1 MFVKEILTV
10 AGTLALAGGLAGG
23 LATKAQAKIHIPVP
37 VHVSVAAGSRPF
49 MATGPGSTANALHSL
64 NWAGYVTTGGGT
76 FASANWVVPSARG
89 PSGGYSASWVGV
101 DGAGSP
107 TVEQTGTA
115 SATLYGQSLSYA
127 WVELYPAGTQILHYE
142 SGAEAP
148 VYAGDHM
155 SGSVSARGDQYTIKL
170 ADHTRSWR
178 YARTITDP
186 AGMNASAEVITE
198 APSSA
203 HTGNILPL
211 ANFGSEHF
219 TAVHISGRA
228 SRTNMVSRSGRAKAT
243 VTGPQRNFTVHFK
256 YRGQF
261 SS

>member
-1 MFVKEILTV
+1 MFVKQILAA
-10 AGTLALAGGLAGG
+10 AGTVALAGGLAGG
-23 LATKAQAKIHIPVP
+23 IATQAQAKVHVPVP
-37 VHVSVAAGSRPF
+37 VRVSDVAGSRPF
-49 MATGPGSTANALHSL
+49 MALGPGSTVNTLHSL
-64 NWAGYVTTGGGT
+64 NWAGYVTTGGGS
-76 FASANWVVPSARG
+76 FASANWVVPFVHGS
-89 PSGGYSASWVGV
+89 SGDYSSSWVGV

-127 WVELYPAGTQILHYE
+127 WVELYPAGTEILRYK

-148 VYAGDHM
+148 VHSSDHM
-155 SGSVSARGDQYTIKL
+155 SGSVSARGDRYTIKL
-170 ADHTRSWR
+170 TDHTQNWQ
-178 YARTITDP
+178 YAQTITDP

-203 HTGNILPL
+203 RTGNILPL

-219 TAVHISGRA
+219 TAAHISGHA